1 MHYSERIIEEYESEE
16 SSKYIYKL
24 KSENNTEYY
33 KVLDYFR
40 KKAKWLVYS
49 LSSDDPLNT
58 LITELKKE
66 ITNKSNTRFYLEE
79 AELSEMIEIANK
91 RNINILIGLE
101 DIKYTHEMVQFLSIW
116 ESLLLEGNR
125 NIYLLT
131 IGLSENIKALSY
143 VSYLNFFRRG
153 DSFEA

>member
-1 MHYSERIIEEYESEE
+1 
-16 SSKYIYKL
+16 
-24 KSENNTEYY
+24 
-33 KVLDYFR
+33 
-40 KKAKWLVYS
+40 
-49 LSSDDPLNT
+49 
-58 LITELKKE
+58 
-66 ITNKSNTRFYLEE
+66 
-79 AELSEMIEIANK
+79 
-91 RNINILIGLE
+91 
-101 DIKYTHEMVQFLSIW
+101 MVQFPSIW

>member
-1 MHYSERIIEEYESEE
+1 
-16 SSKYIYKL
+16 
-24 KSENNTEYY
+24 
-33 KVLDYFR
+33 
-40 KKAKWLVYS
+40 
-49 LSSDDPLNT
+49 
-58 LITELKKE
+58 
-66 ITNKSNTRFYLEE
+66 
-79 AELSEMIEIANK
+79 MIEIANK